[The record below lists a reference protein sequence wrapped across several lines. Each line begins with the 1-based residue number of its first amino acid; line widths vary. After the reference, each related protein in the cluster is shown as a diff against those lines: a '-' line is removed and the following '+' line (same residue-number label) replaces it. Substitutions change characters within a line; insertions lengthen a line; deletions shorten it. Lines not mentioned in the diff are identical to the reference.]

1 MTITTPLSSARFSAP
16 LGALALAALSLWP
29 AAARAQPVAPMH
41 GAHAVPAPGGTSG
54 PPPAEAAPA
63 VLSAPK
69 LPATSGPRALAGVA
83 WVRAAVLGV
92 RLDIGWQLPLTDV
105 IALRGYLASMYSYD
119 SVSLADLGGLAP
131 VGGLLPEGELEIHEL
146 ALLATAEI
154 DAAIFSTEQGRL
166 AAGGGLGMG
175 PSFAWV
181 KMPDMPFR
189 PGEWTHASAVI
200 GRLSGHLEYRFAS
213 GWVLRGQPFGVL
225 FSGQENS
232 DTAYEMA
239 IMGGYQW

>member
-1 MTITTPLSSARFSAP
+1 MTFTTPVSSARFSAP

-41 GAHAVPAPGGTSG
+41 GAHSVPAPGGASG
-54 PPPAEAAPA
+54 PPQVEAAPA
-63 VLSAPK
+63 ILSAPK
-69 LPATSGPRALAGVA
+69 LPATSGPRALAGLA
-83 WVRAAVLGV
+83 WIRAAVLGV
-92 RLDIGWQLPLTDV
+92 RLDVGWQLPLTNV

-119 SVSLADLGGLAP
+119 SVSLPDLGGLM
-131 VGGLLPEGELEIHEL
+131 PEGELEIHEL
-146 ALLATAEI
+146 ALLATADI

-181 KMPDMPFR
+181 RMPDMPFQ
-189 PGEWTHASAVI
+189 PGEWAHASAVI
-200 GRLSGHLEYRFAS
+200 GRLSGHLEYRFPS
-213 GWVLRGQPFGVL
+213 GWVLRGQPFGLL
-225 FSGQENS
+225 FSGQENA

-239 IMGGYQW
+239 FMGGYQW

>member
-1 MTITTPLSSARFSAP
+1 
-16 LGALALAALSLWP
+16 
-29 AAARAQPVAPMH
+29 MH
-41 GAHAVPAPGGTSG
+41 GAHSVPAPGGASG
-54 PPPAEAAPA
+54 PPQVEAAPA
-63 VLSAPK
+63 ILSAPK
-69 LPATSGPRALAGVA
+69 LPATSGPRALAGLA
-83 WVRAAVLGV
+83 WIRAAVLGV
-92 RLDIGWQLPLTDV
+92 RLDVGWQLPLTNV

-119 SVSLADLGGLAP
+119 SVSLPDLGGLM
-131 VGGLLPEGELEIHEL
+131 PEGELEIHEL

-181 KMPDMPFR
+181 RMPDMPFQ

-200 GRLSGHLEYRFAS
+200 GRLSGHLEYRFPS
-213 GWVLRGQPFGVL
+213 GWVLRGQPFGLL
-225 FSGQENS
+225 FSGQENA

-239 IMGGYQW
+239 FMGGYQW